1 VIAMNASTEI
11 KDVLRE
17 ILATGLLRIRSLAWS
32 GDARRCAIEAD
43 HIHNLPHLLVQD
55 DSGGLASYWEV
66 ERTSYIDQSEPDQ
79 LRMWEPLWQRL
90 QPHVEAMASSG
101 TTR

>member
-1 VIAMNASTEI
+1 MSDSTEI
-11 KDVLRE
+11 KDVLQE
-17 ILATGLLRIRSLAWS
+17 ILTTGLLRIRSLAWS
-32 GDARRCAIEAD
+32 GDAKRCAIEAD
-43 HIHNLPHLLVQD
+43 HIHNLPHLLIQG
-55 DSGGLASYWEV
+55 DSDGLAYYWEV

-90 QPHVEAMASSG
+90 QARVEAMASSG